1 MLTTFYPPHN
11 FGGDGI
17 GVQRLSRALARRGH
31 HVTVVHDTDAYN
43 TLHAGPAPKAGAEE
57 DGVRVVRLRSGVG
70 MVSPVLTQQLGR
82 PVVNGGRIRRLL
94 DEGAFDVIMY
104 HNTSLIGGPGLLAY
118 GNALKLYE
126 AHEHWLVCPTHV
138 LWKDNREPCTRRD
151 CFRCTLHHG
160 RPPQAWRYT
169 GFLERQ
175 LRHIDAF
182 IAKSEFS
189 RAKHVEFGFPRE
201 MRVIPYFLPEEA
213 PRFPGEAAGPVPG
226 SMLDAGASASASGVR
241 GGAGRPVE
249 GDVGARARARASL
262 GEAGRPVEGDAGAR
276 AGASLG
282 GAGRPPLDA
291 FSGSGGGVRGS
302 SSVILSEAKDP
313 DAPAANS
320 AEFARRPYFLFV
332 GRLEKIKG
340 LDDVIPAFAQL
351 PDVDLLIAGDGDYA
365 PTLRALAANVPNV
378 RFLGRIAPDALRTLY
393 EDAIALVVP
402 SVCFETF
409 GIILIEAFRQGTP
422 VVARRIG
429 PFPEIVEASGGGVLF
444 ERGDELPALLR
455 RLQGDAALRDGLARS
470 AAAAFRTHWAESAVI
485 PQYLELIADV
495 ATAKGRGDI
504 AERLLTE
511 SVA

>member
-1 MLTTFYPPHN
+1 MSPLRFCMLTTFYPPHN

-43 TLHAGPAPKAGAEE
+43 ALHAGPAPTAGPEE
-57 DGVRVVRLRSGVG
+57 DGVEVVRLRSGLG
-70 MVSPVLTQQLGR
+70 MISPALTQQLGR
-82 PVVNGGRIRRLL
+82 PVVNGARIRRLL
-94 DEGAFDVIMY
+94 GEGAFDVIMY

-118 GNALKLYE
+118 GNAIKLYE

-138 LWKDNREPCTRRD
+138 LWKNNQEPCTSRD
-151 CFRCTLHHG
+151 CFRCSLQHR

-169 GFLERQ
+169 GFLPRQ

-213 PRFPGEAAGPVPG
+213 PRDSGGAERPVADAMLEAG
-226 SMLDAGASASASGVR
+226 ASASGVR
-241 GGAGRPVE
+241 GGAR
-249 GDVGARARARASL
+249 
-262 GEAGRPVEGDAGAR
+262 
-276 AGASLG
+276 
-282 GAGRPPLDA
+282 RPPLDA
-291 FSGSGGGVRGS
+291 SSAAAGAGAGAGGVRGS

-313 DAPAANS
+313 AAPAANRGEL
-320 AEFARRPYFLFV
+320 AGRPYFLFV

-365 PTLRALAANVPNV
+365 PTLKALAANVPNV
-378 RFLGRIAPDALRTLY
+378 RFLGRIAPEALKTLY
-393 EDAIALVVP
+393 EGAIALVVP

-444 ERGDELPALLR
+444 ERGEELPALLR
-455 RLQGDAALRDGLARS
+455 RLQRDGALRDGLARS
-470 AAAAFRTHWAESAVI
+470 AAAAFHTHWAESAVV
-485 PQYLELIADV
+485 PRYLELIADV

-511 SVA
+511 SAA